1 VESLAEKARKWT
13 RSIVSESTI
22 GALLLVFLLALG
34 LRLAYVVSGQRLC
47 AAPTYDGISYDLLAT
62 HLIGGQGYSLGA
74 GQSAFRPPAYSFFL
88 ALLYLLVGR
97 NYCAIRIAQA
107 LLGAFTP
114 VLLYG
119 AVARQFP
126 GRRSLALLAAAGVV
140 VHPLLIYMAG
150 LIYPE
155 TLSIFL
161 LALFWYL
168 LARPASRWPYLQW
181 AMGGCLLGLI
191 CLMRPN
197 VLLLSVTL
205 LPWALVINRPWRVG
219 LRSYIVILA
228 FTLITIVPWT
238 VRNYLAFNDFI
249 PISTNGGVNLWQG
262 NNALANGGRVEVS
275 PDTWLGPD
283 PPSSLE
289 GWDGLTERESEQ
301 RFQATAVSWI
311 RDHPGQFLSLLP
323 QKLVRAW
330 SINFGDETRQV
341 ALPWPLLVGYAG
353 FLVLCGLG
361 LLLSF
366 QNWRESM
373 FVYLLIANVCLIS
386 LIYYGFTRQ
395 SSLALLGMVT
405 LAAMVGDWVLSRLAK
420 ALRPRIP
427 FLRSL

>member
-197 VLLLSVTL
+197 VLLLSVT
-205 LPWALVINRPWRVG
+205 A
-219 LRSYIVILA
+219 
-228 FTLITIVPWT
+228 
-238 VRNYLAFNDFI
+238 
-249 PISTNGGVNLWQG
+249 
-262 NNALANGGRVEVS
+262 
-275 PDTWLGPD
+275 LGPGYQSPVAGGPAQLHCHFGVYSD
-283 PPSSLE
+283 NHCAL
-289 GWDGLTERESEQ
+289 DGAQLSGLQ
-301 RFQATAVSWI
+301 RFYSHLDQWGRQLVA
-311 RDHPGQFLSLLP
+311 GQ
-323 QKLVRAW
+323 
-330 SINFGDETRQV
+330 
-341 ALPWPLLVGYAG
+341 
-353 FLVLCGLG
+353 
-361 LLLSF
+361 
-366 QNWRESM
+366 
-373 FVYLLIANVCLIS
+373 
-386 LIYYGFTRQ
+386 
-395 SSLALLGMVT
+395 
-405 LAAMVGDWVLSRLAK
+405 
-420 ALRPRIP
+420 
-427 FLRSL
+427 